1 MSVLT
6 FDEAAHVYRI
16 DGTRVPSV
24 TGVIAAA
31 GLVDTQ
37 WYTPEARERGRYVHQ
52 AIELSVHSVLNK
64 DCLDAR
70 LTPYLNGFELFVLQS
85 GFKTAYCELRLASER
100 LRYAGTLDLYG
111 GMNGV
116 SWLIDVKSG
125 VPAPAHDVQL
135 AAYASLAREAGITV
149 NKLGALY
156 LSADGKYNL
165 REVKQSASAWEV
177 FQAALVVE
185 RWKIQNGA

>member
-1 MSVLT
+1 MSLT
-6 FDEAAHVYRI
+6 FDEETHTYCL

-24 TGVIAAA
+24 TQVISAA
-31 GLVDTQ
+31 GLVDTR
-37 WYTPEARERGRYVHQ
+37 WHTPEACERGKYVHQ
-52 AIELSVHSVLNK
+52 AIEFFVHGVLSK

-70 LTPYLNGFELFVLQS
+70 LVPYLDGFELFIMQS
-85 GFKTAYCELRLASER
+85 GFKTTYCELRLASPR

-111 GMNGV
+111 EINGV
-116 SWLIDVKSG
+116 SWLIDFKSVAA
-125 VPAPAHDVQL
+125 VPAYDVQL
-135 AAYASLAREAGITV
+135 AAYAALAREAGMTV
-149 NKLGALY
+149 NKLGAICLN
-156 LSADGKYNL
+156 ADGKYNL